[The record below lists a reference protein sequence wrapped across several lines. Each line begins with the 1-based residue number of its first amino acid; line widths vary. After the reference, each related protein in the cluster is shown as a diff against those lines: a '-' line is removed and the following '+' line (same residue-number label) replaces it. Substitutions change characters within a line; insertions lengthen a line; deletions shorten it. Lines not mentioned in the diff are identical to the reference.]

1 MKKKT
6 NKLVKS
12 ISTLLLIII
21 SIIGLYYY
29 SNYKNLENKIS
40 YEISDIPEYNGKI
53 YIEINNN
60 IPKFSD
66 EDFNIDKDYYS
77 ELKNGKVRN
86 GNDKNQLGKSKCR

>member
-29 SNYKNLENKIS
+29 SNYENLENKIS

-86 GNDKNQLGKSKCR
+86 GNDKNQLGKS